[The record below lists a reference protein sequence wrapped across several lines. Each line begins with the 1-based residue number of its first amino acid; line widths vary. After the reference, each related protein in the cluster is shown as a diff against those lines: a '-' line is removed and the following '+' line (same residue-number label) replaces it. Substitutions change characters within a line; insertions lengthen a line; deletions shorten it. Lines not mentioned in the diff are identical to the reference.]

1 MEQVAW
7 RIQGL
12 YRADPQR
19 VYEEIGT
26 NSITPEKIV
35 EKAKDPN
42 SAITKT
48 AIRRLLSNGT
58 IPSINIGNKV
68 IFNMD
73 DLENILAEAV

>member
-1 MEQVAW
+1 MEK
-7 RIQGL
+7 RI
-12 YRADPQR
+12 RTVNTAF
-19 VYEEIGT
+19 EEI
-26 NSITPEKIV
+26 
-35 EKAKDPN
+35 KAKDPN

-73 DLENILAEAV
+73 DLENILAEVG

>member
-1 MEQVAW
+1 MEK
-7 RIQGL
+7 RI
-12 YRADPQR
+12 RTVNTAF
-19 VYEEIGT
+19 EEI
-26 NSITPEKIV
+26 
-35 EKAKDPN
+35 KAKDPN

-73 DLENILAEAV
+73 DLESILAKAV

>member
-1 MEQVAW
+1 MEK
-7 RIQGL
+7 RI
-12 YRADPQR
+12 RTVNTAF
-19 VYEEIGT
+19 EEI
-26 NSITPEKIV
+26 
-35 EKAKDPN
+35 KAKDPN

-73 DLENILAEAV
+73 DLENILAKVV

>member
-1 MEQVAW
+1 MEK
-7 RIQGL
+7 RI
-12 YRADPQR
+12 RTVNTAF
-19 VYEEIGT
+19 EEI
-26 NSITPEKIV
+26 
-35 EKAKDPN
+35 KAKDPN

-73 DLENILAEAV
+73 DLENILAKAV

>member
-1 MEQVAW
+1 MEK
-7 RIQGL
+7 RI
-12 YRADPQR
+12 RTVNTA
-19 VYEEIGT
+19 YEEI
-26 NSITPEKIV
+26 
-35 EKAKDPN
+35 KAKDPN

>member
-1 MEQVAW
+1 MEK
-7 RIQGL
+7 RI
-12 YRADPQR
+12 RTVNTAF
-19 VYEEIGT
+19 EEI
-26 NSITPEKIV
+26 
-35 EKAKDPN
+35 KAKDPN

-73 DLENILAEAV
+73 DLENILVEAV

>member
-1 MEQVAW
+1 MEK
-7 RIQGL
+7 RI
-12 YRADPQR
+12 RTVNTAF
-19 VYEEIGT
+19 EEI
-26 NSITPEKIV
+26 
-35 EKAKDPN
+35 KAKDPS

>member
-1 MEQVAW
+1 MEK
-7 RIQGL
+7 RI
-12 YRADPQR
+12 RTVNTAF
-19 VYEEIGT
+19 EEI
-26 NSITPEKIV
+26 
-35 EKAKDPN
+35 KAKDPN

-73 DLENILAEAV
+73 DLESILVEVS

>member
-1 MEQVAW
+1 MEK
-7 RIQGL
+7 RI
-12 YRADPQR
+12 RTVNTAF
-19 VYEEIGT
+19 EEI
-26 NSITPEKIV
+26 
-35 EKAKDPN
+35 KAKDPN

-73 DLENILAEAV
+73 DLENILAEVS